1 MRRIVLF
8 VMSLFLSL
16 PLSLVVAAPVQ
27 SAADTITITELL
39 PDPASPQTDAQ
50 NEFIELFNSSSEAVT
65 LTGYTIQI
73 KSVTAA
79 NATTRP
85 LPEVSIP
92 AGGYLVVTSSQA
104 GFALSN
110 SGATVSLLGA
120 DGAVSGASVT
130 YPKAVTGAA
139 WALGPAGWSWT
150 VVPTSGSANTI
161 VAPTPVPVKTT
172 SATGSS
178 SASIA
183 SYQATASASET
194 SLSPSGPQNY
204 GALML
209 TELFPDPASPQTD
222 AADEYIEFY
231 NAGST
236 PIDLT
241 GIIVK
246 TGTALGTK
254 HALKGGSIDPG
265 AYIALKIT
273 DTKVSLSNSGSSIA
287 LFSPEGEPIGA
298 TVTFPKA
305 TAGSAWARDGEN
317 WSWTT
322 TPTPGTANHLT
333 VKAGTSKLD
342 ASAQPSGKS
351 FASATGLAPAA
362 SKAAALAKSAGEAA
376 ASPSASWLIFTL
388 LGLTLVYCIYEF
400 RYDLQR
406 IYHRLRGHSSV
417 GGQSGTLPEGRSRL
431 GIGQRLRWWQ
441 NHLRPRFGHRLAF
454 WRRSRQPDLRDQ
466 PGLSFEA

>member
-1 MRRIVLF
+1 MRRLYVL
-8 VMSLFLSL
+8 VLSLIMSL
-16 PLSLVVAAPVQ
+16 PLNIIMAAPAH
-27 SAADTITITELL
+27 SAGEALSITELL
-39 PDPASPQTDAQ
+39 PDPASPQTDAD
-50 NEFIELFNSSSEAVT
+50 NEFVEIFNSSSEAVS
-65 LTGYTIQI
+65 LSGMKLQV
-73 KSVTAA
+73 KSTTAA
-79 NATTRP
+79 NPTTKP
-85 LPEVSIP
+85 LPDTSVP
-92 AGGYLVVTSSQA
+92 AGEYLVVTSGQI

-110 SGATVSLLGA
+110 SGATVTLLNS
-120 DGAVSGASVT
+120 DGSVSGAGVA
-130 YPKAVTGAA
+130 YGKAVTGAA

-150 VVPTSGSANTI
+150 TVPTAAATNTI
-161 VAPTPVPVKTT
+161 VVPTPVPAKTT
-172 SATGSS
+172 SVASNASTYHASTSDQTAVSS
-178 SASIA
+178 I
-183 SYQATASASET
+183 
-194 SLSPSGPQNY
+194 GPQNY

-209 TELFPDPASPQTD
+209 TELLPDPASPQTD

-241 GIIVK
+241 GIVVK

-254 HALKGGSIDPG
+254 HALKSGNIDPG
-265 AYIALKIT
+265 AYVALKIT

-298 TVTFPKA
+298 TVTYPKA
-305 TAGSAWARDGEN
+305 TAGSAWARDGES

-322 TPTPGTANHLT
+322 TPTPGAANHLT
-333 VKAGTSKLD
+333 VKAGTSKSD
-342 ASAQPSGKS
+342 ASAQASGKS
-351 FASATGLAPAA
+351 LASATGLAPAA

-400 RYDLQR
+400 RYDVQR
-406 IYHRLRGHSSV
+406 FYHKLRGHSSV

-431 GIGQRLRWWQ
+431 GIGQRLRRWQ
-441 NHLRPRFGHRLAF
+441 NHLRPRFGQRLAF